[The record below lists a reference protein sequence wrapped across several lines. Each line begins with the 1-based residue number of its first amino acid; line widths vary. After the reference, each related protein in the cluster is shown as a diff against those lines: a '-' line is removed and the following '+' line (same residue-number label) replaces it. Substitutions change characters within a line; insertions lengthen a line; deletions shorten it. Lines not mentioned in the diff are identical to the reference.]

1 MSSYVLGCPLHNRVS
16 HCVISCPDAQ
26 PQINDNWLHN
36 GAVPLRNQVSLR
48 LSCQPRKTKAVSLPN
63 RTI

>member
-36 GAVPLRNQVSLR
+36 GAVPLCNQV
-48 LSCQPRKTKAVSLPN
+48 A
-63 RTI
+63 